1 MNPQS
6 QTLPTMKTTTII
18 AALVAVAAFT
28 NCTYVEPV
36 DATRTSATTTTTTTD
51 HATGEQVT
59 TEETTT
65 TYR

>member
-1 MNPQS
+1 
-6 QTLPTMKTTTII
+6 MKTTTII
-18 AALVAVAAFT
+18 AAIIGMVAFT
-28 NCTYVEPV
+28 NCTYVEPA
-36 DATRTSATTTTTTTD
+36 DTGRTSATTTTTTTD